1 MNYLVQLFSYPFR
14 VFFLSA
20 AAWALLSMVLWLGQ
34 LNGTLELPLAYPA
47 LLWHRSEMLFGLLNP
62 AIAGFLLTAVCVW
75 TNSERLHGRALALL
89 WLVWLAGRV
98 GALLLGEA
106 HAAYAVV
113 VNALFLPLVM
123 VDAGRRI
130 VAVKQWRQVP
140 LLVVI
145 GLLWL
150 CQWAALAWPAG
161 RWFEL
166 SLLLVAVLMLVVGG
180 RITPAFTG
188 NWLRQHRPAEAM
200 VSSPW
205 LERLLLPLAA
215 LLLLAVAADRGA
227 LTAPLAT
234 ALAALTAWRLYLWRG
249 WLAAAE
255 PLLWM
260 LHLSLA
266 WIPVAL
272 LLLAGQQWLELPS
285 LAWQHALGIGA
296 MAGLIVAVMTR
307 VALGHTGRPLL
318 LPRFM
323 VAGYWL
329 VQVAV
334 ASRLAGVLG
343 LMGWTPA
350 VALAGV
356 SWVAVFFLYL
366 VRYGRLLGQP
376 RADGREG

>member
-34 LNGTLELPLAYPA
+34 LNGAVELPLAYSP
-47 LLWHRSEMLFGLLNP
+47 LVWHRSEMLFGLLNP

-98 GALLLGEA
+98 VGVALGE
-106 HAAYAVV
+106 HCTAYAVL

-130 VAVKQWRQVP
+130 VAVKQWRQTP
-140 LLVVI
+140 LLVVL
-145 GLLWL
+145 GLLWF

-161 RWFEL
+161 RWFDL

-188 NWLRQHRPAEAM
+188 NWLRQHRSGAM
-200 VSSPW
+200 SVSRPR

-215 LLLLAVAADRGA
+215 LLLLAVAADWVV
-227 LTAPLAT
+227 LIAPLAT
-234 ALAALTAWRLYLWRG
+234 TLACVTLWRLYGWRG
-249 WLAAAE
+249 WLAASE

-266 WIPVAL
+266 WVPLAL
-272 LLLAGQQWLELPS
+272 LLLASQQWLGLPS

-296 MAGLIVAVMTR
+296 MAGLIVAAMTR
-307 VALGHTGRPLL
+307 VALGHTGRPLS

-323 VAGYWL
+323 LAGYWL
-329 VQVAV
+329 VQLAV
-334 ASRLAGVLG
+334 VTRLAGVFGWLA
-343 LMGWTPA
+343 WTPA
-350 VALAGV
+350 VVLAAV
-356 SWVAVFFLYL
+356 SWIGVFSLYL
-366 VRYGRLLGQP
+366 LRYGRLLGQP
-376 RADGREG
+376 RVDGRAS